1 MGADPEAHAVGRLTL
16 EVRSTKGALLRYFNV
31 AHEAVTW
38 KLDGLSEHDVRRP
51 LTPTGTNL
59 LGLMKHLAW
68 VELGY
73 FGEVF
78 DRPSGIPL
86 AARDDDPH
94 TDMYANADETRADI
108 ERLFADAWEH
118 SKATIEALPLDAEGH
133 VPWWGEAGNPVT
145 LVQIVVHM
153 TTEIY
158 RHLGQ
163 MDILRESI
171 DGAVGMRE
179 GAENMPPEE
188 EASWAD
194 YSAKLER
201 IATEASHRS
210 SGVSPD
216 EGS

>member
-1 MGADPEAHAVGRLTL
+1 
-16 EVRSTKGALLRYFNV
+16 
-31 AHEAVTW
+31 
-38 KLDGLSEHDVRRP
+38 
-51 LTPTGTNL
+51 
-59 LGLMKHLAW
+59 MKHLAW

-78 DRPSGIPL
+78 NRPSGIDL
-86 AARDDDPH
+86 AARDGDPH

-118 SKATIEALPLDAEGH
+118 AKATIEALPLDAEGH

-194 YSAKLER
+194 YCAKLER
-201 IATEASHRS
+201 VASETARRASGS
-210 SGVSPD
+210 SPN
-216 EGS
+216 EGP